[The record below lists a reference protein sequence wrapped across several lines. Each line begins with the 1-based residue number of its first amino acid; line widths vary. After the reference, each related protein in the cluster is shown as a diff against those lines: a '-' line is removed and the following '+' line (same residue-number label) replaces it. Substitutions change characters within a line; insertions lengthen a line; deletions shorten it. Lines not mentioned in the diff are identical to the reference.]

1 MASRS
6 AKAGM
11 KRGKMQVYNAQGS
24 KAVESAEDEEGEF
37 KHGGKAKHKRR
48 RHGGHAEGHEPH
60 HRADKKA
67 RGGHTDGKMKHG
79 GHHRRA
85 AGGKTPY
92 SSGHHTTMPGEA
104 GKTDSGHEGQRPSEG
119 D

>member
-11 KRGKMQVYNAQGS
+11 RKGKEQVYNAQGS
-24 KAVESAEDEEGEF
+24 KAVEAAEDEHGEF
-37 KHGGKAKHKRR
+37 KKGGVAKKKRDHEKLKRGGHVHGEKAKHMSHK
-48 RHGGHAEGHEPH
+48 P
-60 HRADKKA
+60 
-67 RGGHTDGKMKHG
+67 
-79 GHHRRA
+79 RRA

-92 SSGHHTTMPGEA
+92 SSGHSTSMPSEA
-104 GKTDSGHEGQRPSEG
+104 GKTDSGHEGQRPGG

>member
-11 KRGKMQVYNAQGS
+11 KSGKKQIYNAVGS
-24 KAVESAEDEEGEF
+24 KAVEAAEDETGEF
-37 KHGGKAKHKRR
+37 KKGGVAKKKRD
-48 RHGGHAEGHEPH
+48 HEKLKSGGMAEGGMAAM
-60 HRADKKA
+60 RADKKP
-67 RGGHTDGKMKHG
+67 RHK
-79 GHHRRA
+79 RA

-92 SSGHHTTMPGEA
+92 SSGKNTSM
-104 GKTDSGHEGQRPSEG
+104 DSISGSTNTGHESQRPSG